1 MFVIS
6 ELQVSNAAFSLTLNW
21 ENGLLNLQP
30 AACKTMQRWDFF
42 NWRIRLFGWGGGK
55 KKI

>member
-42 NWRIRLFGWGGGK
+42 NWRIRLFGWGGGG
-55 KKI
+55 